1 MEIDF
6 WQLRWQN
13 EETGFHQPEVNP
25 YLAHY
30 YGHLGPPPVSRSKLR
45 VFVPLCGKSM
55 DMLWLSQNGYA
66 VVGVEVSEIA
76 VEAFFAEN
84 GLPLEKQV
92 QGTHTRYSSGNIE
105 IWQGDFFTLSS
116 EQLGDIT
123 DVYDRASL
131 IAMPPSM
138 RKDYASKMLELLPA
152 AARVLL
158 VTLTYPQAEM
168 DGPPFS
174 VTEEEVHGLYEPH
187 CSIEKLAVKN
197 TLELEPRFKQKGLTS
212 LYETAYKLKRNT

>member
-13 EETGFHQPEVNP
+13 QETGFHQPEVNP

-30 YGHLGPPPVSRSKLR
+30 YGHLGPSPAARTNLK

-84 GLPLEKQV
+84 ALPLEKQTV
-92 QGTHTRYSSGNIE
+92 GAHIRYSSGNIE

-116 EQLGDIT
+116 EQLGAIT

-131 IAMPPSM
+131 IALPPSM
-138 RKDYASKMLELLPA
+138 RQDYASKMLELLPA

-174 VTEEEVHGLYEPH
+174 VSEEEVHGLYEAH

-212 LYETAYKLKRNT
+212 LYETAYKLKRKT

>member
-30 YGHLGPPPVSRSKLR
+30 YGHLGPPPASRSKLR

-55 DMLWLSQNGYA
+55 DMLWLSQNGYS

-76 VEAFFAEN
+76 VEAFFTEN

-105 IWQGDFFTLSS
+105 IWQGDFFALTP

-131 IAMPPSM
+131 IALPPSM

-174 VTEEEVHGLYEPH
+174 VTEEEVRGLYEPH

-212 LYETAYKLKRNT
+212 LYETAYKLKRNE

>member
-1 MEIDF
+1 
-6 WQLRWQN
+6 
-13 EETGFHQPEVNP
+13 VNP

-30 YGHLGPPPVSRSKLR
+30 YGHLGPPPASRSKLR

-76 VEAFFAEN
+76 VEAFFTEN

-92 QGTHTRYSSGNIE
+92 QGAHIRYSSGNIE

-131 IAMPPSM
+131 IALPPSM

-174 VTEEEVHGLYEPH
+174 VTEEEVRGLYEPH